1 MVEEKLLAHL
11 PEKTAR
17 VLLTLARAGKQ
28 KQVLAEFVLV
38 GGTALAMH
46 LGHRQSEDLDFFRD
60 GTHLEKAK
68 LFSFLRRNDL
78 DYTIMAEPS
87 AEQVDLRIMDVKVS
101 FFASGF
107 DCLKRVNNI
116 HFHNIE
122 IASLELI
129 TALKVYTLSLRS
141 MLRDYYDL
149 YVLNREVFPLER
161 MFTISRD
168 LLRMGTFKLFTQQLL
183 YTQDIEES
191 EMRQHLLA
199 KYPVSRDD
207 IRAHFQAGIKKYYE
221 LLQGDNGK
229 K

>member
-1 MVEEKLLAHL
+1 MVEDKLLANL
-11 PEKTAR
+11 PEKTVR
-17 VLLTLARAGKQ
+17 VLLALARAGKQ
-28 KQVLAEFVLV
+28 KQALANFTLV
-38 GGTALAMH
+38 GGTALAIH

-60 GTHLEKAK
+60 GTCLEKAK
-68 LFSFLRRNDL
+68 LFSFLKNNDL
-78 DYTIMAEPS
+78 AHTIMAEPC

-141 MLRDYYDL
+141 VLRDYYDL
-149 YVLNREVFPLER
+149 YVLNREIFPLER
-161 MFTISRD
+161 MFNISRD
-168 LLRMGTFKLFTQQLL
+168 LLRMGTFKLFAQQLL

-191 EMRQHLLA
+191 EMGQHLLP
-199 KYPVSRDD
+199 KYQVGRED
-207 IRAHFQAGIKKYYE
+207 IRRHFQDKIKKYYE
-221 LLQGDNGK
+221 SLQ
-229 K
+229 

>member
-1 MVEEKLLAHL
+1 MVEDKLLAHL
-11 PEKTAR
+11 PAKTAGA
-17 VLLTLARAGKQ
+17 LLALARAGRQ
-28 KQVLAEFVLV
+28 KQTLANFTLV

-60 GTHLEKAK
+60 GTRLEKAK
-68 LFSFLRRNDL
+68 LFSFFKKNDL

-107 DCLKRVNNI
+107 DCLKRINNI

-141 MLRDYYDL
+141 VLRDYYDL
-149 YVLNREVFPLER
+149 YVLNHEIFPLER
-161 MFTISRD
+161 MFNISRD
-168 LLRMGTFKLFTQQLL
+168 LLRMGTFKLFAQQLV
-183 YTQDIEES
+183 YVDDIAET
-191 EMRQHLLA
+191 EMSQHLLP
-199 KYPVSRDD
+199 KYQVSRND
-207 IRAHFQAGIKKYYE
+207 IRAHFQNEIKKYYE
-221 LLQGDNGK
+221 KLQQGK
-229 K
+229 

>member
-1 MVEEKLLAHL
+1 MVEDKLLANL
-11 PEKTAR
+11 PAKTAG
-17 VLLTLARAGKQ
+17 VLLALARAGKH
-28 KQVLAEFVLV
+28 KQTLANFILV

-60 GTHLEKAK
+60 GTHLGKAK
-68 LFSFLRRNDL
+68 LFSFLKNNSL
-78 DYTIMAEPS
+78 EYIIMAEPS

-141 MLRDYYDL
+141 VLRDYYDL

-168 LLRMGTFKLFTQQLL
+168 LLRMGTFKLFAQQLV

-191 EMRQHLLA
+191 EMGQHLLP
-199 KYPVSRDD
+199 KYQVNRED
-207 IRAHFQAGIKKYYE
+207 IRGHFQNEIKKYYE
-221 LLQGDNGK
+221 SFQ
-229 K
+229 

>member
-1 MVEEKLLAHL
+1 MVEDKLLANL
-11 PEKTAR
+11 PKKTAR
-17 VLLTLARAGKQ
+17 VFLALARAGKQ
-28 KQVLAEFVLV
+28 KQTLANFILV

-60 GTHLEKAK
+60 GTRLEKAK
-68 LFSFLRRNDL
+68 LFSFLKNNSIE
-78 DYTIMAEPS
+78 YTIMAEPS

-141 MLRDYYDL
+141 VLRDYYDL
-149 YVLNREVFPLER
+149 YVLNREIFPLER
-161 MFTISRD
+161 MFNISRD
-168 LLRMGTFKLFTQQLL
+168 LLRMGTFKLFAQQLL

-191 EMRQHLLA
+191 EMRQHLLP
-199 KYPVSRDD
+199 KYPLLRED
-207 IRAHFQAGIKKYYE
+207 IRSHFQAEIKKYYE
-221 LLQGDNGK
+221 SLQEDK
-229 K
+229 REK

>member
-1 MVEEKLLAHL
+1 MVEDKLLVHL
-11 PEKTAR
+11 PEKTAQ
-17 VLLTLARAGKQ
+17 VLLALTRAGKQ
-28 KQVLAEFVLV
+28 KQTLANFILV
-38 GGTALAMH
+38 GGTALAIH

-60 GTHLEKAK
+60 GTHLEKSK
-68 LFSFLRRNDL
+68 LFSFLKNNEL
-78 DYTIMAEPS
+78 DYTVMAEPS

-107 DCLKRVNNI
+107 DCLKRINNI

-141 MLRDYYDL
+141 VLRDYYDL

-168 LLRMGTFKLFTQQLL
+168 LLRMGTFKLFAQQLL
-183 YTQDIEES
+183 YTRDIEES
-191 EMRQHLLA
+191 EMGQHLLP
-199 KYPVSRDD
+199 KYPVNRED
-207 IRAHFQAGIKKYYE
+207 ICAHFQNEIKKYYE
-221 LLQGDNGK
+221 FLQ
-229 K
+229 

>member
-1 MVEEKLLAHL
+1 MVEDKLLANL
-11 PEKTAR
+11 PAKTAR
-17 VLLTLARAGKQ
+17 VFLALARAGKQ
-28 KQVLAEFVLV
+28 KQVLANFILV

-60 GTHLEKAK
+60 GTRLEKAK
-68 LFSFLRRNDL
+68 LLSFLKNNAL
-78 DYTIMAEPS
+78 AHTIIAEPS
-87 AEQVDLRIMDVKVS
+87 AEQVDLRIGDVKVS

-141 MLRDYYDL
+141 VLRDYYDL
-149 YVLNREVFPLER
+149 YVLNCEIFPLER
-161 MFTISRD
+161 MFNISRE
-168 LLRMGTFKLFTQQLL
+168 LLRMGTFKLFAQQLL

-191 EMRQHLLA
+191 EMGQHLLP
-199 KYPVSRDD
+199 KYHVQLED
-207 IRAHFQAGIKKYYE
+207 IRVHFQEEIKKYYE
-221 LLQGDNGK
+221 SLQ
-229 K
+229 